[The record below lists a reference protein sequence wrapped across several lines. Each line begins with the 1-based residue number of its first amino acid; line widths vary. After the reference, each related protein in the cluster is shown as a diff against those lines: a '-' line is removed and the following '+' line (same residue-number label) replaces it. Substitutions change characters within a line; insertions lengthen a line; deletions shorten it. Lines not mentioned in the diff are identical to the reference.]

1 MQESQATHAKVYID
15 RDIVH
20 DHVWLVCRQGRYN
33 LDPDVKFFATP
44 PVHGSLA
51 RYVDHP
57 ADFCFKMPDS
67 LSYEQGA
74 MVEPL
79 SNAGLPA
86 HKSHHN
92 PCVAKPSFVLY
103 GITCGPITARALL
116 RLLLVY
122 QKHDGALSPVITQR
136 GARFPGKCVMGQ
148 KGSWFIGYS
157 LVCSVGFCVG
167 AVHAC
172 RRGGVGP
179 GKKVA
184 ILGAGPIGMPCPEG
198 HTLPRFDT

>member
-1 MQESQATHAKVYID
+1 LQESKATHAKVYID

-20 DHVWLVCRQGRYN
+20 DHAWLVCRQGRYN

-86 HKSHHN
+86 PKSHHN

-103 GITCGPITARALL
+103 RITCGPITARALL

-136 GARFPGKCVMGQ
+136 GARFPGKYVMGQ

-157 LVCSVGFCVG
+157 PVFSVGFCVG

-184 ILGAGPIGMPCPEG
+184 ILGAGPIGMPCLEG

>member
-1 MQESQATHAKVYID
+1 MHVDWDTV
-15 RDIVH
+15 R
-20 DHVWLVCRQGRYN
+20 DHVCRLCRQGRYN

-86 HKSHHN
+86 SKSHHN
-92 PCVAKPSFVLY
+92 QCVQSCLLY
-103 GITCGPITARALL
+103 CTALPVSKHCKSTCSGARPLL
-116 RLLLVY
+116 AH
-122 QKHDGALSPVITQR
+122 QKHDGALSPVITRRAWQLLCKCAIR
-136 GARFPGKCVMGQ
+136 QTVFVVWWVYPSAACLSLRWCSTCMQKRRSGSRQEGGHPWSRPHRYALLPGSYIVQ
-148 KGSWFIGYS
+148 I
-157 LVCSVGFCVG
+157 
-167 AVHAC
+167 
-172 RRGGVGP
+172 
-179 GKKVA
+179 
-184 ILGAGPIGMPCPEG
+184 
-198 HTLPRFDT
+198 

>member
-1 MQESQATHAKVYID
+1 MYAKVHID
-15 RDIVH
+15 TDTVH
-20 DHVWLVCRQGRYN
+20 DHAWLVCRQGRYN

-86 HKSHHN
+86 SKSCHN
-92 PCVAKPSFVLY
+92 LCLAKPSFVLY
-103 GITCGPITARALL
+103 GITCG
-116 RLLLVY
+116 
-122 QKHDGALSPVITQR
+122 Q
-136 GARFPGKCVMGQ
+136 
-148 KGSWFIGYS
+148 
-157 LVCSVGFCVG
+157 
-167 AVHAC
+167 
-172 RRGGVGP
+172 
-179 GKKVA
+179 
-184 ILGAGPIGMPCPEG
+184 
-198 HTLPRFDT
+198 TLQELTVRCL

>member
-1 MQESQATHAKVYID
+1 MQESKATHAKVRID
-15 RDIVH
+15 RDTVH
-20 DHVWLVCRQGRYN
+20 DHAWLVCRQGRYN

-79 SNAGLPA
+79 SNAGLLA
-86 HKSHHN
+86 SKSHHN
-92 PCVAKPSFVLY
+92 PCVVKLSFVLY
-103 GITCGPITARALL
+103 GTTCVQILQEHLIRCLNL
-116 RLLLVY
+116 RLVH

-136 GARFPGKCVMGQ
+136 AWQ
-148 KGSWFIGYS
+148 
-157 LVCSVGFCVG
+157 LLCSR
-167 AVHAC
+167 AMRRMVH
-172 RRGGVGP
+172 GLLD
-179 GKKVA
+179 VA
-184 ILGAGPIGMPCPEG
+184 
-198 HTLPRFDT
+198 